1 MSQSNSP
8 ISGVND
14 MKEVSAEDEIDIGK
28 LFDILMNG
36 RIFLA
41 VAIAV
46 FSLVGFFHGQ
56 LATPIF
62 KADGLI
68 QIEDSA
74 PSIPGFDDM
83 SGVFG
88 IESSS
93 MAEIQ
98 IIKSR
103 MVIGKV
109 VDDLGL
115 TVKARPYSIPVVGEL
130 LVRLQ
135 NKSGFASKIL
145 WLSDGLSDNEIE
157 VAFFEVGN
165 SFLYENFTL
174 IGEGSG
180 QYSVWLFGEKL
191 LTGNVGETAKN
202 EKFGLEILVSKLS
215 ASNGTEFDVFNKS
228 RAQTIISLQN
238 SLKVI
243 EKGKD
248 TGIVQV
254 SLEGGNPNQIT
265 EIVDSVLANYFY
277 QNVQRM
283 AAEAESSLGF
293 LDQQIPRVQ
302 SELVAAEEA
311 LNAFKVERASIDLSL
326 ETRAALE
333 SLGQVEAEISTMALK
348 EADISR
354 NFTVNH
360 PNYVA
365 FKMQQKNLLNQREKL
380 RVKLEKLPSTQQK
393 ILTLMRDF
401 EVNQAIYVAL
411 QNRRQELSV
420 IKAGTVGNV
429 RVLDRAQMLPSPVSP
444 KKGMIFFLYFMV
456 GTLLAVM
463 TVFLRAMLK
472 PGVTDPKVFD
482 EIGLPVHAIIPLSV
496 VELKFAANR
505 RADKSLRSNDTDG
518 FLLAGSFPSDITVE
532 ALRNL
537 RTALHF
543 SMIEAKNNV
552 VMISSANPGAGKSFI
567 SSNMAVLMTAM
578 GGKKVMLVDTDM
590 RKGYLHQRF
599 GFSPDKGLSSVIMGD
614 TSLEESIHKSSYE
627 GLDVLS
633 RGKIVTNPSELLMRS
648 AFSQLMERLSED
660 YDLVILDTPPVLA
673 VTDPVVIGKYAG
685 TSLIVARFEQCSL
698 KQVVNSF
705 NWFRLGGVDV
715 NGIIFNAVDK
725 KSRSYYYDYGYYAYE
740 YKD

>member
-14 MKEVSAEDEIDIGK
+14 MKEASVDDEIDIGK

-74 PSIPGFDDM
+74 PSIPGLDDM

-145 WLSDGLSDNEIE
+145 GLSDGLSDNEIE

-174 IGEGSG
+174 INEGSG

-380 RVKLEKLPSTQQK
+380 RIKLEKLPSTQQK

-496 VELKFAANR
+496 VELKFADNKR
-505 RADKSLRSNDTDG
+505 VDKSLRSNDTDG
-518 FLLAGSFPSDITVE
+518 FLLAGSYPSDITVE

-567 SSNMAVLMTAM
+567 SSNMAVLMAAM
-578 GGKKVMLVDTDM
+578 GGKKVLLVDTDM

-599 GFSPDKGLSSVIMGD
+599 GFNPDKGLSSVIVGD
-614 TSLEESIHKSSYE
+614 SSLEESIHKSSYE
-627 GLDVLS
+627 GLDVLP

-705 NWFRLGGVDV
+705 NRFRLGGVHV

-740 YKD
+740 YKA